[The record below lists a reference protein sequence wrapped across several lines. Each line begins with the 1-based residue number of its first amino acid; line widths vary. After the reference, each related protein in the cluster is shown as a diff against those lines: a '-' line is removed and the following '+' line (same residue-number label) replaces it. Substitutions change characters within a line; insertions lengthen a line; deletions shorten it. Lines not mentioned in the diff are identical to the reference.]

1 MPLAALNPSNL
12 PLLLRWPAST
22 ANAVRTQGNQTV
34 WSSLTIRATARG
46 TRRLAC
52 DVSKLRAAAVADVD
66 VAVAEDV
73 VEVADGA
80 ALRMGDLGR

>member
-1 MPLAALNPSNL
+1 MPLAALNPSDL
-12 PLLLRWPAST
+12 LLLLRWPACT
-22 ANAVRTQGNQTV
+22 ASAARTQENQAV

-52 DVSKLRAAAVADVD
+52 DVSKLRVATAADVD

-80 ALRMGDLGR
+80 ALRTGDLGR